1 LRDEGID
8 GFCRTR
14 IGVQASMFYAWR
26 IAKINLATA
35 MSARSSEYS
44 NLDGNHSTVLP
55 NLL

>member
-1 LRDEGID
+1 
-8 GFCRTR
+8 
-14 IGVQASMFYAWR
+14 MFYAWR

-44 NLDGNHSTVLP
+44 NVDGNHSTVLP